1 MGLLS
6 LTQYFFST
14 QHLWNIGKL
23 RNRRNLGSWAGFSLW
38 TWTLTVKKLRDRY
51 YSQHIK
57 TSNLNIV
64 NTQNVNIKNV
74 NNKMSKQK
82 WSTFKKSQIKI
93 SQIIKNVKAIFA
105 MVNF

>member
-1 MGLLS
+1 MEEVEIV
-6 LTQYFFST
+6 F
-14 QHLWNIGKL
+14 N
-23 RNRRNLGSWAGFSLW
+23 
-38 TWTLTVKKLRDRY
+38 RDRY

-82 WSTFKKSQIKI
+82 WSTLKKSQIKI
-93 SQIIKNVKAIFA
+93 NQIINKTESVKTGKSVSGTRSDDPTEKSKTSRSVQWEDF
-105 MVNF
+105 FLFFYCFT